1 LHLPCKRLHSE
12 VQPLRLILSVLLSAL
27 LALNLSAQS
36 PQSGQPTPKSNDK
49 QTSAV
54 PVASLKQPLEFGLED
69 GTPIK
74 LRLTRNLSSADAT
87 TGERV
92 DFEVL
97 EDIKVKDVIVV
108 PRGGIA
114 LATVTEAQ
122 AKRRMARGGKLD
134 VNIDDVRL
142 ADGEKAPLRAVKEA
156 KGGGHT
162 GAMTGAMVGTAIVF
176 FPAAPLF
183 LFMHGKD
190 ITIPKGTE
198 ITAYVNG
205 DIPLD
210 RAKFQTAVANK
221 PATATQDVLA
231 MVEIRSTP
239 DGADITIDDK
249 FMGDAPASIKLP
261 AGDHKIKIEKSG
273 FKPWEKTLTVSSG
286 GALSVNAT
294 LNAQ

>member
-1 LHLPCKRLHSE
+1 MHLPCKRLHSE

-286 GALSVNAT
+286 GALLVNAT

>member
-1 LHLPCKRLHSE
+1 MRLACSFALSTSLLFSNFAELP
-12 VQPLRLILSVLLSAL
+12 Q
-27 LALNLSAQS
+27 
-36 PQSGQPTPKSNDK
+36 TPRENKDQ
-49 QTSAV
+49 QTPPKTEAV
-54 PVASLKQPLEFGLED
+54 SLKQPLAFGLED

-87 TGERV
+87 TGDRV

-108 PRGGIA
+108 PRGGLA

-122 AKRRMARGGKLD
+122 HKRRMARGGKLD

-142 ADGEKAPLRAVKEA
+142 IDGEKAPLRAVKEA

-162 GAMTGAMVGTAIVF
+162 GAMTGAMIGTAIVF

-198 ITAYVNG
+198 ITAYING

-210 RAKFQTAVANK
+210 PARFKKADNRARRK
-221 PATATQDVLA
+221 PCAAINFNRIGLA
-231 MVEIRSTP
+231 F
-239 DGADITIDDK
+239 A
-249 FMGDAPASIKLP
+249 A
-261 AGDHKIKIEKSG
+261 
-273 FKPWEKTLTVSSG
+273 
-286 GALSVNAT
+286 
-294 LNAQ
+294 

>member
-1 LHLPCKRLHSE
+1 M
-12 VQPLRLILSVLLSAL
+12 SVLLLCPLRCYFQISRTL
-27 LALNLSAQS
+27 RKDQQS
-36 PQSGQPTPKSNDK
+36 PPK
-49 QTSAV
+49 TEAV
-54 PVASLKQPLEFGLED
+54 PLKQPLAFGLED

-87 TGERV
+87 AGDRV

-108 PRGGIA
+108 PRGGLA
-114 LATVTEAQ
+114 LATVTEVQ
-122 AKRRMARGGKLD
+122 HKRRMARGGKLD
-134 VNIDDVRL
+134 VNIDDVCL
-142 ADGEKAPLRAVKEA
+142 IDGEKAPLRAVKEA

-162 GAMTGAMVGTAIVF
+162 GAMTGAMIGTAIVF

-210 RAKFQTAVANK
+210 LCFAKILCALKMARFPAATAV
-221 PATATQDVLA
+221 PS
-231 MVEIRSTP
+231 R
-239 DGADITIDDK
+239 
-249 FMGDAPASIKLP
+249 
-261 AGDHKIKIEKSG
+261 
-273 FKPWEKTLTVSSG
+273 
-286 GALSVNAT
+286 LS
-294 LNAQ
+294 LHP